1 MKTRNYCHRKAKK
14 KNKIKRRNEHK
25 TDDDKHEVNE
35 IMLQW
40 IKLR

>member
-1 MKTRNYCHRKAKK
+1 MKKVE
-14 KNKIKRRNEHK
+14 RRNEHK